1 MTKNKFNIIILS
13 LLAFLIIGISA
24 SVYFTNKHEIQ
35 QSKETLS
42 SLQSK
47 VESDYLDKYYPKN
60 ITDKDIDTLKSE
72 LAHKK
77 NDLISADYKIINDK
91 ITLLSQQIALKSQ
104 INSLFTQPVITGQTY
119 TEKPLKEGITTDN
132 INKIDVSKIPQDKFS
147 DLLNKAKSSASSQLS
162 IINQATSALDEASKK
177 PTPDNIQKAQDL
189 TDKLLDSQLKN
200 LNQASIQRL
209 KVKSATADKAYVMK
223 KKLIALTF
231 DDGPNPATTP
241 LLLNELQKENVK
253 VTFFSLGQNIQANPD
268 IIKREAKEGNEI
280 ASHTWDH
287 KDLTTLSPSQQLD
300 EITGTQKLI
309 KQLTGQDNHF
319 FRPPY
324 GSINNSALNVSD
336 NAAILW
342 SIDARDW
349 ARTSDVSG
357 TVQAAVSAAH
367 PGAIIIMH
375 DIHLWSVQAVPQIIK
390 TLKSQG
396 YTFVTVSQLLQEEN
410 GAIQTHKVYSGW

>member
-287 KDLTTLSPSQQLD
+287 KDLTTLSPSQQLG

-342 SIDARDW
+342 SIDTRDW
-349 ARTSDVSG
+349 ARTNDVSG
-357 TVQAAVSAAH
+357 TVQAAVSLAH

>member
-342 SIDARDW
+342 SIDTRDW
-349 ARTSDVSG
+349 ARTNDVSG
-357 TVQAAVSAAH
+357 TVQAAVSLAH